1 VLQNA
6 NSAHTPLAMF
16 DQINPASWR
25 IDLNVLAYDITVS
38 ALIVAVAVVI
48 AYLIYRAA
56 FHLVSRVTRVSETV
70 ILTCS
75 PEPTSALPRCRPSSR
90 MTSIDSSSV

>member
-38 ALIVAVAVVI
+38 ALIVAIAGELRLPLISTTSPSVI
-48 AYLIYRAA
+48 
-56 FHLVSRVTRVSETV
+56 
-70 ILTCS
+70 
-75 PEPTSALPRCRPSSR
+75 PSS
-90 MTSIDSSSV
+90 